1 MVTTFTVP
9 PPTTE
14 TATNT
19 AAGRLVIELPRSRIT
34 HRESAESIAL
44 RRPAWLPDAY
54 QRDAILSSDAAFL
67 VSCAIVWLLSGVMA
81 YAYALWTI
89 GPV

>member
-1 MVTTFTVP
+1 MTTFTVP

-14 TATNT
+14 TVTST

-34 HRESAESIAL
+34 HRESAEPITPHRS
-44 RRPAWLPDAY
+44 AWLPGAY

-67 VSCAIVWLLSGVMA
+67 VSCAIMWLLSGVMA
-81 YAYALWTI
+81 YAYALWMI